1 MTTPSA
7 GSSVIKE
14 LGMKKRIFSFVIA
27 ALLLLSLCSC
37 SLRLN
42 NLNYDK
48 TANTFTDK
56 STGITYTDIPFCYEP
71 VALGEEYA
79 KWNTGEEKVIF
90 YEIPDAEP
98 TVWLAE
104 EGMTVF
110 LNTAHDLPDLRGFK
124 PSGVIIVVEEV
135 IQVSLAVIE
144 KAEDIEAL
152 VAAWENGE
160 AVELPGAEPTLSYS
174 AKFTSEEYPWL
185 YYKLVYVEYADG
197 ARYLYDRE
205 SGRCVDAGEVIAAY
219 LAGTA
224 DGNN

>member
-1 MTTPSA
+1 M
-7 GSSVIKE
+7 
-14 LGMKKRIFSFVIA
+14 
-27 ALLLLSLCSC
+27 LSLCSC

-42 NLNYDK
+42 SLNYDK
-48 TANTFTDK
+48 NANTFEDK
-56 STGITYTDIPFCYEP
+56 STGITYTDIPFRYEP

-90 YEIPDAEP
+90 YEISGADPE
-98 TVWLAE
+98 VWLAE

-110 LNTAHDLPDLRGFK
+110 LNTAHDLPDLRGFE

-144 KAEDIEAL
+144 KAEDVEAL
-152 VAAWENGE
+152 VEVWENGE
-160 AVELPGAEPTLSYS
+160 NVGLPGGEPTLSYS
-174 AKFTSEEYPWL
+174 AKFTSEAYPWL

>member
-1 MTTPSA
+1 
-7 GSSVIKE
+7 
-14 LGMKKRIFSFVIA
+14 MKKRIFSFVIA

-71 VALGEEYA
+71 VMLGEEYA

-90 YEIPDAEP
+90 YEIPGADP

-110 LNTAHDLPDLRGFK
+110 LNTAHDLPDLSGFK
-124 PSGVIIVVEEV
+124 PTGVIIVVEEM

-144 KAEDIEAL
+144 KAEDVEAL
-152 VAAWENGE
+152 VEAWENGE

-205 SGRCVDAGEVIAAY
+205 SGRCVDAGEVISAY